1 MKLRGSHRISR
12 DDSKVSAEKV
22 QEEQT
27 FEQSEKALNNEDKD
41 KVIARLLY
49 KYNSYWIYHKNLIDE
64 NAEAVL
70 ERKPEEKIW
79 QVVKQIR

>member
-1 MKLRGSHRISR
+1 MKLKGSHRISR
-12 DDSKVSAEKV
+12 DDSKVRAEKV
-22 QEEQT
+22 SEEQT
-27 FEQSEKALNNEDKD
+27 FEESEKALDFEEKD

-49 KYNSYWIYHKNLIDE
+49 RDNSYWIYHKNLIDE

-79 QVVKQIR
+79 